1 MKKIFLPILLV
12 LFLVSLNAV
21 ESKITSVTVYSDRA
35 QITRSL
41 TTYLTKGEHKILFDE
56 LPQSIEQNSIQA
68 NGKGN
73 AILRDVT
80 FKTEQFAQI
89 TDETKKTLIDKQ
101 QELTDRLNEFRNIT
115 AQATD
120 EKRVVKSIFTK
131 LTSTTE
137 KTEKVE
143 LDPEKWIK
151 MVEFYRSKHET
162 LDKEI
167 RDTDKLI
174 RNVNAEMD
182 KVVRELRKLGQQA
195 YKYKNMVE
203 VLVDVQKEGNLKL
216 DLSYIVY
223 GPSWTP
229 IYDLRVDSQEK
240 TMNLTYK
247 SNIFQTTGEDWNNVD
262 LKLSTAKPNMSAQ
275 PPELNPHYISI
286 YRPQL
291 TMKDLED
298 VIALP
303 AAASRSNKMAYA
315 IEGMSVEQSFDA
327 YETVDIAYSE
337 STVESGATSVVF
349 DIDGSNTIKS
359 DNEPHLV
366 TITIQEFAA
375 GFRYSTIPKHSQ
387 YAYLKAKVK
396 NDSDYPFLPGDTNV
410 FLDNNFVANSYLEA
424 VAPTEE
430 FWTFLGVDE
439 SIKVEYKFVKKFD
452 ETGGLFIEKNKKI
465 FEYLIKITNNKKTQ
479 EEIVVWDQLPISQN
493 EKIKVK
499 LIEPTYKED
508 TEILKINEHKYI
520 EWFFEPKPGEEIEI
534 PFKYSIEYP
543 LGTQIDGL

>member
-12 LFLVSLNAV
+12 LVLVSLTAI

-35 QITRSL
+35 QITRSA
-41 TTYLTKGEHKILFDE
+41 TTFLTKGEHKILFDE

-89 TDETKKTLIDKQ
+89 TDEKKKTLTDKLLGLQ
-101 QELTDRLNEFRNIT
+101 DKKIT
-115 AQATD
+115 FNDKTSQAKD
-120 EKRVVKSIFTK
+120 EKRVVKAILSK

-151 MVEFYRSKHET
+151 MVEFYRSKQET

-167 RDTDKLI
+167 RDTDKLV
-174 RNVNAEMD
+174 RNVNNEID
-182 KVVRELRKLGQQA
+182 KIQREIRELGQQD
-195 YKYKNMVE
+195 YKYKNIVE
-203 VLVDVQKEGNLKL
+203 VLVDVQKDGNLKL
-216 DLSYIVY
+216 NLSYIVY
-223 GPSWTP
+223 GPSWKS
-229 IYDLRVDSQEK
+229 IYDIRVDSQEK
-240 TMNLTYK
+240 TMHLTYK
-247 SNIFQTTGEDWNNVD
+247 SNIFQTTGEDWINVD
-262 LKLSTAKPNMSAQ
+262 LKLSTAKPNISTQ
-275 PPELNPHYISI
+275 PPELSPHYISI
-286 YRPQL
+286 YYPQPVR
-291 TMKDLED
+291 MENKKSSAH
-298 VIALP
+298 IRGG
-303 AAASRSNKMAYA
+303 RSNEMAYTVD
-315 IEGMSVEQSFDA
+315 GMSVEQSFNA
-327 YETVDIAYSE
+327 YEAEDITYSA

-366 TITIQEFAA
+366 TITIQEFPA

-410 FLDNNFVANSYLEA
+410 FLDNNFVANSYLKA

-452 ETGGLFIEKNKKI
+452 ETGGIFVERNKKI

-499 LIEPTYKED
+499 LIEPAYKEN

-520 EWFFEPKPGEEIEI
+520 EWFFKPKPGEEILI
-534 PFKYSIEYP
+534 PYKYSVEYP
-543 LGTQIDGL
+543 LGTQIEGL